1 MNRTLIVIGLIII
14 AVGLLWPWLS
24 RLPLGQLPGDIA
36 IRRENASFFFPITTM
51 ILASLVLSGLLWLL
65 NR

>member
-36 IRRENASFFFPITTM
+36 VRRENFSFFFPVTTM
-51 ILASLVLSGLLWLL
+51 IIVSVVLSGLLWLL

>member
-36 IRRENASFFFPITTM
+36 VRRENVSFFFPVTTM
-51 ILASLVLSGLLWLL
+51 IIISVVLSGLLWLL

>member
-14 AVGLLWPWLS
+14 AAGLLWPWLS

>member
-1 MNRTLIVIGLIII
+1 MNRTLIVIGLIIL

-36 IRRENASFFFPITTM
+36 VRRENFSFFFPVTTM
-51 ILASLVLSGLLWLL
+51 IIVSVVLSGLLWLL